1 MLHIKE
7 TEKPRKEE
15 GKTRVLM
22 AAANWKGEWGWQGQ
36 ERAGDGKHSRH
47 SLCPVKTCTE
57 ACWLT
62 QRPSVAFAITKE
74 GDPRCTPSSAIEPF
88 SLPFYI
94 ISHFLLLVIFHLSHL
109 FISLLLSWKWDCWR
123 NLQLMCHWRNL
134 KKGWNYSLAK
144 NTENENGVYS
154 QQWLA
159 WHGLWFCG
167 VFSSNWV

>member
-94 ISHFLLLVIFHLSHL
+94 ISHFLLLVIFHLSHV
-109 FISLLLSWKWDCWR
+109 FISLLLSWKWDCFTSGAIRLAHLSTICIGNRIREESGCYFRTVFWS
-123 NLQLMCHWRNL
+123 WFPFSKSAVEGE
-134 KKGWNYSLAK
+134 KKGL
-144 NTENENGVYS
+144 TV
-154 QQWLA
+154 
-159 WHGLWFCG
+159 
-167 VFSSNWV
+167 